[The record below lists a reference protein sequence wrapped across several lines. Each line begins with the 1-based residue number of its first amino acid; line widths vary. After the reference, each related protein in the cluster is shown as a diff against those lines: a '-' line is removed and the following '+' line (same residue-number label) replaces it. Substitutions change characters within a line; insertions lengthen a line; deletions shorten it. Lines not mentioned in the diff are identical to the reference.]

1 MRKSIAALSLA
12 TLVLAVTA
20 GSLLAGK
27 GEGKKDGAVKG
38 DSAVK
43 AKAEAKGETKAK
55 GEHKCKD
62 TTVELELTGFVMSK
76 EHTKE
81 NKEGKTCTSTVF
93 YLTNADG
100 DQVALPQACGAK
112 NKDGSDNPAAN
123 LQLFVD
129 KEVKVKARG
138 WVKEDKE
145 GNKKTAVAHIV
156 SIENRSVR

>member
-1 MRKSIAALSLA
+1 MRKTIAALSLA
-12 TLVLAVTA
+12 TLVVAFTA
-20 GSLLAGK
+20 SSLLAGK

-43 AKAEAKGETKAK
+43 AKHDGEK
-55 GEHKCKD
+55 KCKD

-81 NKEGKTCTSTVF
+81 NKEGKTCKSTVF
-93 YLTNADG
+93 YLTTADG
-100 DQVALPQACGAK
+100 NKVVLPQACGAK
-112 NKDGSDNPAAN
+112 NKDGSENPAAN
-123 LQLFVD
+123 LQNFVD

-138 WVKEDKE
+138 WVKEDKA